1 MTQAMRPMWPAAT
14 PTLPVDTDAVRQS
27 GYVEGYTA
35 GYDDASWEQQWMQN
49 QATTVNQDI
58 TAAGGV
64 PGTTNVKVNG
74 ACLAFDGVRRKTRTA
89 G

>member
-1 MTQAMRPMWPAAT
+1 MHAGYAAYLAGDDA
-14 PTLPVDTDAVRQS
+14 TLPIDTDAARQA
-27 GYVEGYTA
+27 GYAEGYTA
-35 GYDDASWEQQWMQN
+35 GYDDAIWEQQWAQDE
-49 QATTVNQDI
+49 ATMVNQDI

-74 ACLAFDGVRRKTRTA
+74 ACLATGGVRRKTRTA